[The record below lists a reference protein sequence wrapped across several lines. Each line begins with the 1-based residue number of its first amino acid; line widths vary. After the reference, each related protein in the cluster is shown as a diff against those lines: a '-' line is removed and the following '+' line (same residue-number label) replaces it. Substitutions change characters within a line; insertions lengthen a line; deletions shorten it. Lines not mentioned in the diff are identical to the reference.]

1 MSYQIEKLEKSQ
13 YKLDF
18 TVDAETFAK
27 ACETA
32 YEKTKHQYAIAGF
45 RKGHVPKKVIEGV
58 YGKEVFYQDAMD
70 IVINDEYMNALTSEE
85 KLDVVAQPE
94 LTAMDYTKDGG
105 ATFTIVVT
113 VKPEVAVKDYKGLT
127 IPKIVTK
134 ISDQQV
140 EDEVKKTLQQQARI
154 IDKDGAAEKGDTVN
168 LDFAGSVDGVP
179 FDGGTAQGYDLELGS
194 GTFIPGFE
202 EQLVGTKAGDEKD
215 VKVTFP
221 ESYHAENLKGK
232 EAVFA
237 CKINKVS
244 TKELPA
250 LDDEFAKTVSEFDTL
265 DEYKASVK
273 KTLEDNAEKY
283 AERAYEDALVDAIVE
298 KNDIE
303 VPAAMVD
310 QEAESMVQEFAY
322 RLQMQG
328 MKLQDYLNYLNMTED
343 KLKEEY
349 KEQAE
354 KSVKVRLVMEAIVK
368 AEKMEVLQEEIDEKI
383 NKAAEEA
390 HMTADEFKK
399 TVQREQIDYLV
410 NQILSNKLIAFL
422 KENNTANVTYEKIPP
437 VKPIGKEEAKPAAK
451 KKAPAKKAEPKAEV
465 KEEAKKEEAPAKKP
479 AAKKTTSTAKTT
491 TAKSTTTQKAAP
503 KKDEE

>member
-1 MSYQIEKLEKSQ
+1 MSYQIKKLDKSQ
-13 YKLDF
+13 YQLDF

-27 ACETA
+27 ACDAA

-70 IVINDEYMNALTSEE
+70 IVINDEYYEALTKEE
-85 KLDVVAQPE
+85 SLEVVAQPA

-113 VKPEVAVKDYKGLT
+113 VKPEVKVKDYKGLT

-154 IDKDGAAEKGDTVN
+154 IDKDGEAQKGDTVN
-168 LDFAGSVDGVP
+168 IDFAGSVDGVP

-221 ESYHAENLKGK
+221 ENYHAENLKGK

-237 CKINKVS
+237 CKVNKVS
-244 TKELPA
+244 TKELPE
-250 LDDEFAKTVSEFDTL
+250 LDDEFAKSVSEFDTL
-265 DEYKASVK
+265 AEYKASVK

-303 VPAAMVD
+303 VPEAMVE

-422 KENNTANVTYEKIPP
+422 KENNTANVSYEKIPP

-451 KKAPAKKAEPKAEV
+451 KKAPAKKAAPKAEAEAPA
-465 KEEAKKEEAPAKKP
+465 EEAKKEEAPAKKP
-479 AAKKTTSTAKTT
+479 AAKKTTTK
-491 TAKSTTTQKAAP
+491 KAAP
-503 KKDEE
+503 KKDED

>member
-18 TVDAETFAK
+18 TVDAEQFAK

-179 FDGGTAQGYDLELGS
+179 FDGGTAQGYDLE
-194 GTFIPGFE
+194 
-202 EQLVGTKAGDEKD
+202 
-215 VKVTFP
+215 
-221 ESYHAENLKGK
+221 
-232 EAVFA
+232 
-237 CKINKVS
+237 
-244 TKELPA
+244 
-250 LDDEFAKTVSEFDTL
+250 
-265 DEYKASVK
+265 
-273 KTLEDNAEKY
+273 
-283 AERAYEDALVDAIVE
+283 
-298 KNDIE
+298 
-303 VPAAMVD
+303 
-310 QEAESMVQEFAY
+310 
-322 RLQMQG
+322 
-328 MKLQDYLNYLNMTED
+328 
-343 KLKEEY
+343 
-349 KEQAE
+349 
-354 KSVKVRLVMEAIVK
+354 
-368 AEKMEVLQEEIDEKI
+368 
-383 NKAAEEA
+383 
-390 HMTADEFKK
+390 
-399 TVQREQIDYLV
+399 
-410 NQILSNKLIAFL
+410 
-422 KENNTANVTYEKIPP
+422 
-437 VKPIGKEEAKPAAK
+437 
-451 KKAPAKKAEPKAEV
+451 
-465 KEEAKKEEAPAKKP
+465 
-479 AAKKTTSTAKTT
+479 
-491 TAKSTTTQKAAP
+491 
-503 KKDEE
+503 